1 MGFTEEVQAVEQA
14 FLKCNTDL
22 LSELMLKTEF
32 AKVKTMAACRLFN
45 LGGCS
50 QSDVRRVMSQFKN
63 DESLQVAC
71 QAKNQDIA
79 GLLDLDLWELFIDF
93 LKEFSR
99 LARASRLD
107 REDAISVFRLIDNT
121 RIEST
126 ENSAETFLIRYIS
139 FKLFKPYQTVD
150 YVLKTLR
157 NSSYALFPEETV
169 DMLRFLASQNYHWDP
184 EMCRALIEFGYSC
197 DPAFGYDKD
206 WPEFGVVEGFLK
218 GGLVGVDDIVHATHL
233 RGLVYLLE
241 HSYIIDFSLKG
252 TPKKLESKDKNLL
265 AKAIDCSSD
274 E

>member
-1 MGFTEEVQAVEQA
+1 MGFTEEVEAVEQA
-14 FLKCNTDL
+14 FLQMNKDV

-32 AKVKTMAACRLFN
+32 AKVKTMAVCRLFN

-50 QSDVRRVMSQFKN
+50 RNDVHRATSQFKD
-63 DESLQVAC
+63 DESLIIAC
-71 QAKNQDIA
+71 RAKNQDIA
-79 GLLDLDLWELFIDF
+79 DLLDPELWELFTDF

-99 LARASRLD
+99 LVRVSRLD

-121 RIEST
+121 RTESA

-139 FKLFKPYQTVD
+139 FNLFKSIQTVD

-157 NSSYALFPEETV
+157 NNAYTLFPEETV

-184 EMCRALIEFGYSC
+184 KMCTAVTEFGYSC
-197 DPAFGYDKD
+197 DPAYGYDKD

-218 GGLVGVDDIVHATHL
+218 EGLVGVDDIVHATHL

-241 HSYIIDFSLKG
+241 HSCVIDFSLKG
-252 TPKKLESKDKNLL
+252 RPQKWENKEKDLL
-265 AKAIDCSSD
+265 AKVFESD